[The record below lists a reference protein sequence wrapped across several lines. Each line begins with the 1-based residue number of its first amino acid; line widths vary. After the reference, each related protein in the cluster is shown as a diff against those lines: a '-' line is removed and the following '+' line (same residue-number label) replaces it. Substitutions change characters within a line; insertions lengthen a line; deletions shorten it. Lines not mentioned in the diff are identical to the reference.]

1 MSVFKKLA
9 CSLKNPFSKK
19 SAEAECDKA
28 MRDNKSQK
36 EIDKTL
42 KDSFPASDPPSTY

>member
-1 MSVFKKLA
+1 MGILNNLSCKI
-9 CSLKNPFSKK
+9 K
-19 SAEAECDKA
+19 SAFGGKNAAKCEKE
-28 MRDNKSQK
+28 MRENKSQK